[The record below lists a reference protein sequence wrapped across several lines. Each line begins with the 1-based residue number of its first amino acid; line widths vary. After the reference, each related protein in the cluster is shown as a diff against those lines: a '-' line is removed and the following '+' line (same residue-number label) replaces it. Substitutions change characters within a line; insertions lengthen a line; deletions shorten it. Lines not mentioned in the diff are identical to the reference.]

1 LANHYTLRGM
11 FEEAL
16 REFKLIDYEGPEIG
30 FAYAKMGRIS
40 ETKRVLEDKMRQ
52 SRQSYVPYFDI
63 ARLYFYLEDKDNG
76 FAYLERSYE
85 EREFGMISLKVN
97 SYIEKDVRT
106 DPRFKE
112 LLKRMNLQ

>member
-1 LANHYTLRGM
+1 
-11 FEEAL
+11 
-16 REFKLIDYEGPEIG
+16 
-30 FAYAKMGRIS
+30 MGRIS